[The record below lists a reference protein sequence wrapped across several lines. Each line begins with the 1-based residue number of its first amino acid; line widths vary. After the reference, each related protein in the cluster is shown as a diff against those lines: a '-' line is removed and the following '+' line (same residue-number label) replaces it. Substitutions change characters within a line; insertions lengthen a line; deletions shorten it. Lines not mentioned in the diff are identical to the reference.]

1 MNDAMAVMFV
11 VGGSALALI
20 YILFDVTNKL
30 NEILDLLKKEKA
42 E

>member
-11 VGGSALALI
+11 VGGSTLALI
-20 YILFDVTNKL
+20 YILFDIANKL